1 LPRACTD
8 EVGSVIRFDPFDY
21 AFHEDP
27 YPTYRALREE
37 APVYWNEELG
47 FWALARHADV
57 LGGFR
62 DWEHFTNTG
71 GISLEVGELSAD
83 STAVLSILA
92 MDPPRHDRIR
102 ALVSKGFTPR
112 RVADLEPSIRALAV
126 RYLERVR
133 EAGRMDFV
141 ADFAGRIPMDVV
153 SEMLGVPEAD
163 RDELRGWSDTILHRE
178 EGMRGVPP
186 EGVAASGKLLE
197 YFVNVVAERRRRP
210 GADLASALCAAELD
224 GEQLS
229 DKDII
234 AFLYLMII
242 AGNETTTKLL
252 ANAVYWLQ
260 RHPSARKEVSRG
272 PALVPQWVEET
283 LRFDNSTQLMARS
296 VTSDFDYHG
305 HAMKRGQKVLLLIG
319 SANRD
324 ERVFPS
330 PDVFDLHRDTSQ
342 HLSFGRGTHFCL
354 GAALARLE
362 ARVSLEEVLGRVP
375 DYEIDEARAVRVHST
390 NVRGFAALPM
400 GFSAR

>member
-1 LPRACTD
+1 
-8 EVGSVIRFDPFDY
+8 VIRFDPFDY
-21 AFHEDP
+21 GFHEDP
-27 YPTYRALREE
+27 YPTYRALREQS
-37 APVYWNEELG
+37 PVHWNEELG
-47 FWALARHADV
+47 FWALSRHADV
-57 LGGFR
+57 LAGFK

-126 RYLERVR
+126 RYLEGVR

-153 SEMLGVPEAD
+153 SEMLGVPESD

-178 EGMRGVPP
+178 EGVRGVPP
-186 EGVAASGKLLE
+186 EGVAASGRLLR
-197 YFVNVVAERRRRP
+197 YFVDVVAERRRRP
-210 GADLASALCAAELD
+210 GADLASALCTAELD
-224 GEQLS
+224 GEKLS
-229 DKDII
+229 DRDII

-252 ANAVYWLQ
+252 ANAVFWLA
-260 RHPSARKEVSRG
+260 RHPATRKEVQED
-272 PALVPQWVEET
+272 PARVPQWVEET
-283 LRFDNSTQLMARS
+283 LRFDNSTQLMARTVS
-296 VTSDFDYHG
+296 EDFTYQG
-305 HAMKRGQKVLLLIG
+305 HAMQRGQKVLLLIG

-324 ERVFPS
+324 ERVFPD
-330 PDVFDLHRDTSQ
+330 PDRFDVHRDTSA

-362 ARVSLEEVLGRVP
+362 ARVSLEEVLRRIP
-375 DYEIDEARAVRVHST
+375 DFEIDEARLVRVHST
-390 NVRGFAALPM
+390 NVRGFASVPM
-400 GFSAR
+400 RFGPGASGRSR

>member
-1 LPRACTD
+1 M
-8 EVGSVIRFDPFDY
+8 IHFDPFDY
-21 AFHEDP
+21 EFHEDP

-37 APVYWNEELG
+37 APIYFNAELG
-47 FWALARHADV
+47 FWAFSRHADV
-57 LGGFR
+57 LGGFK
-62 DWEHFTNTG
+62 DWQHFTNTG

-83 STAVLSILA
+83 STVVLSILA

-112 RVADLEPSIRALAV
+112 RVADLEPQIRALAV
-126 RYLERVR
+126 RYLERMVA
-133 EAGRMDFV
+133 AGSGDYV
-141 ADFAGRIPMDVV
+141 ADFAGRLPMDVI
-153 SEMLGVPEAD
+153 SEMLGVPESD

-178 EGMRGVPP
+178 EGVRGVPP
-186 EGVAASGKLLE
+186 EGVAASGKLLQ
-197 YFVNVVAERRRRP
+197 YFVKVLAERRKRP
-210 GADLASALCAAELD
+210 GDDLASALCAAEID
-224 GEQLS
+224 GEKLS

-234 AFLYLMII
+234 GFLYLLII

-252 ANAVYWLQ
+252 ANAMYWLAK
-260 RHPSARKEVSRG
+260 HPAVRKEVSENH
-272 PALVPQWVEET
+272 ALIPPWIEET

-296 VTSDFDYHG
+296 VTEDFDYQG

-324 ERVFPS
+324 ERVFPD
-330 PDVFDLHRDTSQ
+330 PDRFDVHRDTSA

-362 ARVSLEEVLGRVP
+362 ARVSLEEALRRLP

-400 GFSAR
+400 SFGAR

>member
-1 LPRACTD
+1 
-8 EVGSVIRFDPFDY
+8 VIHFDPFDY
-21 AFHEDP
+21 EFHEDP
-27 YPTYRALREE
+27 YPTYRRLREE

-47 FWALARHADV
+47 FWAFSRHADV
-57 LGGFR
+57 LAGFK

-112 RVADLEPSIRALAV
+112 RVAELEPSVRARAV
-126 RYLERVR
+126 RYLERAR

-141 ADFAGRIPMDVV
+141 ADFAGKIPMDVV
-153 SEMLGVPEAD
+153 SEMLGVPESD

-178 EGMRGVPP
+178 EGVRGVPP
-186 EGVAASGKLLE
+186 EGVAASGRLLR
-197 YFVNVVAERRRRP
+197 YFVDVVAARRRRP
-210 GADLASALCAAELD
+210 GDDLASALCAAELD
-224 GEQLS
+224 GEKLY

-260 RHPSARKEVSRG
+260 RHRAVRKEVTEDPTLTPS
-272 PALVPQWVEET
+272 WVEET

-296 VTSDFDYHG
+296 VANDFVYQS
-305 HAMKRGQKVLLLIG
+305 HAMRRGQKVLLLIG

-324 ERVFPS
+324 EQVFES
-330 PDVFDLHRDTSQ
+330 PDVFDVHRDTSQ

-362 ARVSLEEVLGRVP
+362 AKVSLEEVLRRIP
-375 DYEIDEARAVRVHST
+375 DYEIDEARLVRVHST
-390 NVRGFAALPM
+390 NVRGFASVPM
-400 GFSAR
+400 SFGPR

>member
-1 LPRACTD
+1 VHP
-8 EVGSVIRFDPFDY
+8 VIDFDPFDY
-21 AFHEDP
+21 EFHEDP
-27 YPTYRALREE
+27 YPTYRRLREE
-37 APVYWNEELG
+37 APIYWNEELG
-47 FWALARHADV
+47 FWAFSRHADV
-57 LGGFR
+57 LAGFK

-112 RVADLEPSIRALAV
+112 RVADLESSIRALAV

-153 SEMLGVPEAD
+153 SEMLGVPESD

-178 EGMRGVPP
+178 EGVRGVPP
-186 EGVAASGKLLE
+186 EGIAASGRLLR
-197 YFVNVVAERRRRP
+197 YFVDVVAERRRRP
-210 GADLASALCAAELD
+210 GDDLASALCAAEVD
-224 GEQLS
+224 GEKLS

-234 AFLYLMII
+234 GFLYLMII

-260 RHPSARKEVSRG
+260 RHPAVRKEVRES

-296 VTSDFDYHG
+296 VTRDFDYRG
-305 HAMKRGQKVLLLIG
+305 HTMRRGQKVLLLIG

-324 ERVFPS
+324 EQVFDR
-330 PDVFDLHRDTSQ
+330 PDVFDIHRDTSQ

-362 ARVSLEEVLGRVP
+362 AKVSLEEVLRRIP
-375 DYEIDEARAVRVHST
+375 DYEIDEARGVRVHST
-390 NVRGFAALPM
+390 NVRGFASLPM
-400 GFSAR
+400 RFT

>member
-1 LPRACTD
+1 VAS
-8 EVGSVIRFDPFDY
+8 SVHLDPFAY
-21 AFHEDP
+21 EFHEDP
-27 YPTYRALREE
+27 YPTYRALRER
-37 APVYWNEELG
+37 APIYWNEEIG
-47 FWALARHADV
+47 FWAFSRHADV
-57 LGGFR
+57 LAGFKN
-62 DWEHFTNTG
+62 WEQFTNTG

-83 STAVLSILA
+83 STTVLSILA

-112 RVADLEPSIRALAV
+112 RVADLEPSIRTLSV

-133 EAGRMDFV
+133 EAGRMEYV

-153 SEMLGVPEAD
+153 SEMLGVPESD

-178 EGMRGVPP
+178 AGVRGVPP
-186 EGVAASGKLLE
+186 EGVAASGKLLQ
-197 YFVNVVAERRRRP
+197 YFVSVLAERRRRP
-210 GADLASALCAAELD
+210 GDDLASALCAAELD
-224 GEQLS
+224 GEKLS

-234 AFLYLMII
+234 GFLYLLII

-252 ANAVYWLQ
+252 ANAVYWLSK
-260 RHPSARKEVSRG
+260 HPAVRKEVSES

-283 LRFDNSTQLMARS
+283 LRFDNSTQLMART
-296 VTSDFDYHG
+296 VTEDFSYQG
-305 HAMKRGQKVLLLIG
+305 RAMQRGQKVLLLIG

-330 PDVFDLHRDTSQ
+330 PDVFDLHRDTSA

-362 ARVSLEEVLGRVP
+362 ARVALEEVLRRVP

-390 NVRGFAALPM
+390 NVRGFAALPVT
-400 GFSAR
+400 FSGR

>member
-1 LPRACTD
+1 
-8 EVGSVIRFDPFDY
+8 VIRFDPFDY

-27 YPTYRALREE
+27 YPLYRRLRAE

-57 LGGFR
+57 LAGFK
-62 DWEHFTNTG
+62 DWERFTNTG

-112 RVADLEPSIRALAV
+112 RVADMEPSIRALAV
-126 RYLERVR
+126 RWLERVR
-133 EAGRMDFV
+133 DAGRCDFV
-141 ADFAGRIPMDVV
+141 ADFAGRLPMDVV
-153 SEMLGVPEAD
+153 SEMLGVPESD
-163 RDELRGWSDTILHRE
+163 RDELRGWSDTVLHRE
-178 EGMRGVPP
+178 EGVRGVPA
-186 EGVAASGKLLE
+186 EGVAASNRLLE
-197 YFVNVVAERRRRP
+197 YFGRMVAERRRRP
-210 GADLASALCAAELD
+210 GDDLASALCAAELD
-224 GEQLS
+224 GEKLS
-229 DKDII
+229 VEDII
-234 AFLYLMII
+234 AFLYLLII

-260 RHPSARKEVSRG
+260 KHPPARKEVSEN

-283 LRFDNSTQLMARS
+283 LRFDNSTQLMARTVS
-296 VTSDFDYHG
+296 ADFDYRG
-305 HAMKRGQKVLLLIG
+305 HAMRRGQKVLLLIG

-324 ERVFPS
+324 EAVFPS
-330 PDVFDLHRDTSQ
+330 PDVFDLHRDTSA

-362 ARVSLEEVLGRVP
+362 AKVSLEEVLRRIP
-375 DYEIDEARAVRVHST
+375 DWDVDEARAVRVHST
-390 NVRGFAALPM
+390 NVRGFMALPVRA
-400 GFSAR
+400 GAR

>member
-1 LPRACTD
+1 M
-8 EVGSVIRFDPFDY
+8 VHFDPFDY
-21 AFHEDP
+21 EFHEDP

-37 APVYWNEELG
+37 APIYWNEEIG
-47 FWALARHADV
+47 FWAFSRHADV
-57 LGGFR
+57 LAGFK

-71 GISLEVGELSAD
+71 GISLEVGQLSAD
-83 STAVLSILA
+83 STAVLSVLA

-112 RVADLEPSIRALAV
+112 RVADLESSIRALAV

-133 EAGRMDFV
+133 EVGHCDFV
-141 ADFAGRIPMDVV
+141 ADFAGRLPMDVV
-153 SEMLGVPEAD
+153 SEMLGVPPSD

-178 EGMRGVPP
+178 EGMRGVPA
-186 EGVAASGKLLE
+186 EGIAASGKLLH
-197 YFVNVVAERRRRP
+197 YFVKVLAERRRQP
-210 GADLASALCAAELD
+210 GDDLASALCAAEID
-224 GEQLS
+224 GEKLS

-234 AFLYLMII
+234 GFLYLLII

-260 RHPSARKEVSRG
+260 KHAAVRKELSEHH
-272 PALVPQWVEET
+272 ALVPLWVEET
-283 LRFDNSTQLMARS
+283 LRYDNSTQLMARS
-296 VTSDFDYHG
+296 VTDDFVYQG
-305 HAMKRGQKVLLLIG
+305 HALARGQKVLLLIG

-330 PDVFDLHRDTSQ
+330 PDAFDIHRDTSA

-362 ARVSLEEVLGRVP
+362 ARVALEEVLRRIP

-400 GFSAR
+400 SFSAR

>member
-1 LPRACTD
+1 M
-8 EVGSVIRFDPFDY
+8 IHFDPFDY
-21 AFHEDP
+21 EFHEDP
-27 YPTYRALREE
+27 YPTYRRLREE

-47 FWALARHADV
+47 FWAFSRHADV
-57 LGGFR
+57 LAGFK

-112 RVADLEPSIRALAV
+112 RVAELEPSVRARAV
-126 RYLERVR
+126 RYLERAR

-141 ADFAGRIPMDVV
+141 ADFAGKIPMDVV
-153 SEMLGVPEAD
+153 SEMLGVPESD

-178 EGMRGVPP
+178 EGVRGVPP
-186 EGVAASGKLLE
+186 EGVAASGRLLR
-197 YFVNVVAERRRRP
+197 YFVDVVAARRRRP
-210 GADLASALCAAELD
+210 GDDLASALCAAELD
-224 GEQLS
+224 GEKLY

-260 RHPSARKEVSRG
+260 RHRTVRKEVTEDPTLTPS
-272 PALVPQWVEET
+272 WVEET

-296 VTSDFDYHG
+296 VANDFVYQS
-305 HAMKRGQKVLLLIG
+305 HAMRRGQKVLLLIG

-324 ERVFPS
+324 EQVFES
-330 PDVFDLHRDTSQ
+330 PDVFDVHRDTSQ

-362 ARVSLEEVLGRVP
+362 AKVSLEEVLRRIP
-375 DYEIDEARAVRVHST
+375 DYEIDEARLVRVHST
-390 NVRGFAALPM
+390 NVRGFASVPM
-400 GFSAR
+400 SFGPR

>member
-1 LPRACTD
+1 M
-8 EVGSVIRFDPFDY
+8 IRFDPFDY
-21 AFHEDP
+21 EFHEDP
-27 YPTYRALREE
+27 YPIYRVLREE

-47 FWALARHADV
+47 FWAFSRHADV
-57 LGGFR
+57 LAGFK
-62 DWEHFTNTG
+62 DWERFTNTG
-71 GISLEVGELSAD
+71 GISLEVGELSED
-83 STAVLSILA
+83 SSAVLSILA

-126 RYLERVR
+126 RYLERAR
-133 EAGRMDFV
+133 AAGRMDFV

-153 SEMLGVPEAD
+153 SEMLGVPECD
-163 RDELRGWSDTILHRE
+163 RDELRAWSDTILHRE
-178 EGMRGVPP
+178 AGVRGVPP
-186 EGVAASGKLLE
+186 EGVAASGRLLG
-197 YFVNVVAERRRRP
+197 YFVNVVAERRRWP
-210 GADLASALCAAELD
+210 GADLASALCAAEID
-224 GEQLS
+224 GERLS

-260 RHPSARKEVSRG
+260 KHPAARKEVRES
-272 PALVPQWVEET
+272 PALVPLWVEET
-283 LRFDNSTQLMARS
+283 LRFDNSTQLMART
-296 VTSDFDYHG
+296 VAQDFAYRG
-305 HAMKRGQKVLLLIG
+305 HAMERGQKVLLLIG

-324 ERVFPS
+324 ERVFPN
-330 PDVFDLHRDTSQ
+330 PDLFDLHRDTSQ

-362 ARVSLEEVLGRVP
+362 ARVALEEVLRRIP

-400 GFSAR
+400 RFSAR

>member
-1 LPRACTD
+1 
-8 EVGSVIRFDPFDY
+8 VIRFDPFDY
-21 AFHEDP
+21 EFHEDP

-37 APVYWNEELG
+37 APIYWNEEIG
-47 FWALARHADV
+47 FWAFSHHADV
-57 LGGFR
+57 LAGFK
-62 DWEHFTNTG
+62 DWQHFTNTG
-71 GISLEVGELSAD
+71 GISLEVGQLSAD

-126 RYLERVR
+126 RHLERVR

-141 ADFAGRIPMDVV
+141 ADFAGKLPMDVV
-153 SEMLGVPEAD
+153 SEMLGVPESD
-163 RDELRGWSDTILHRE
+163 RDELRGWSDTVLHRE
-178 EGMRGVPP
+178 EGVRGVPP
-186 EGVAASGKLLE
+186 EGVAASGKLLR
-197 YFVNVVAERRRRP
+197 YFVDVVAERRRRP
-210 GADLASALCAAELD
+210 GEDLASALCTAEID
-224 GEQLS
+224 GEKLS

-234 AFLYLMII
+234 AFLYLLII

-260 RHPSARKEVSRG
+260 RHPAVRKEVGESH
-272 PALVPQWVEET
+272 ALVPQWVEET

-296 VTSDFDYHG
+296 VSEDFSYRG

-324 ERVFPS
+324 EQVFPS
-330 PDVFDLHRDTSQ
+330 PDFFDIHRDTSQ

-362 ARVSLEEVLGRVP
+362 AKVSLEEVLRRIP
-375 DYEIDEARAVRVHST
+375 DYEIDETRLVRVHST
-390 NVRGFAALPM
+390 NVRGFASVPM
-400 GFSAR
+400 RFNARS